1 MDVASIQAELHR
13 YYDKLIAGVCLIGMD
28 ESEPILFVNRGLLDM
43 YHCGDEGEFY
53 RLTGKVRKGMIEAAD
68 YRPLDK
74 ADDAGRPKFIT
85 FRFRTADGRLQRA
98 EGAARII
105 HLDDGTPVWLAQF
118 VSYEMRRDLSGT
130 DYLTGAL
137 STHGFFEQV
146 SRRVYL
152 ESAQGHLSDYCP
164 TYFNL
169 TNFRIYNALH
179 GMAAGDC
186 CLKQIAITLRQHFPT
201 ALMARMSADGFA
213 VLAPREDLFPN
224 IEIICGKINTYIH
237 NPNIRLK
244 AGICLLKE
252 GEGRQVRHA
261 FDMAKVACDTIKM
274 DATRCW
280 AVYSRDMGETLAK
293 RAFVLENFDNAM
305 EQGYIKV
312 YYQPVVRAM
321 TGKICGLEALARWDD
336 PVYGQLSPG
345 IFIPVLE
352 RAQLIHK
359 LDSYIIRRVGKHMH
373 YRLVNQEPALPVSF
387 NLSRH
392 DFNLMDPFSVVED
405 VVHHYDIPREYFRIE
420 VTESALAREKHNLVR
435 VLGQFQDAGYQ
446 VWLDD
451 FGSEYSS
458 LNVLHNYHFDEL
470 KIDMAF
476 LRNFNDQSRK
486 ILTSIVL
493 MAKTLGVHTLAEGAE
508 TKEQVEFLKEI
519 GCEKIQ
525 GYYFGKPMKYDDIKA
540 FCQDYPAGLETR
552 LEEHVYD
559 KAGLIN
565 VVTDSPVG
573 IFRYDGQQTKFLL
586 KNKIYDDSLRAV
598 HSWKFT
604 DSRWDE
610 MVPDPS
616 AQQRFKNFL
625 DKAIASKREQ
635 VTTYVENGQYIR
647 LFVEIIGGTAGFYV
661 GRARIYNITYD
672 QDTYNLQRVDALLRN
687 VLLMYDGL
695 YCLNSATDTIEII
708 KTNHPYANE
717 GDTLKGIAGLLRNYA
732 SQFVHEDDR
741 KRFLEFMK
749 LPSLRQRVQKS
760 TRPAAGS
767 VFRVKQRDGSYC
779 WTVFMAIIL
788 SGLGNHDYNIL
799 LCVCEDVWES
809 EDRRRELLPVVAE
822 SFGLE
827 YVGQHES
834 AYYAWFQDLCQ
845 AMIRHSGIKFFWK
858 DLSRRFVG
866 VSQAFLDYYEI
877 RNVADIVGKTDEDM
891 GWHINYHHFK
901 DEERA
906 VLEHG
911 AIFRDVVGQCIVRGR
926 PHHIM
931 ATKFPVYRGKKIIGL
946 IGYFYDLDKI
956 DSQQKQI
963 EELSIID
970 KETQLLN
977 FRGLLLVA
985 MQYANNYRIFSDDY
999 TCVLLD
1005 VPEIDRIRRDYGP
1018 DVAQELLHRVTE
1030 EIVRMNPLKETI
1042 AHLGNCRFM
1051 YLKSGSEDQGFREQM
1066 MSLAN
1071 AIHHIKDVQG
1081 YRCTLYLQYAMA
1093 KGSEGRNFDDIL
1105 KLLSA
1110 RLSEA
1115 QQQQYGKQAYIGDRL
1130 IFDREKFDHLQEQ
1143 VAIIDPQTYDI
1154 LYANPY
1160 LCQAQNLADAS
1171 AWMGEKCYHLLMG
1184 RDTPCEGCNNE
1195 KLRRDRFHM
1204 HLYHDRKLGRD
1215 LLMMSTL
1222 IPWQERNYRFTIA
1235 YDMTKYIDRDVND
1248 NIAVF
1253 REAMV
1258 NDVIAVGMREANP
1271 ATGLQK
1277 MMALTGQRL
1286 AADRILIFEESGDGT
1301 VRVSYEWHKPGLK
1314 AVRQRLQSIPL
1325 KTLRPLYTAFNMNGV
1340 SMIDDFPAFCQEH
1353 PDFLVAVPNLQRMV
1367 SGHLMLFDKSMGFTA
1382 VINPDDTTFKA
1393 AGLFLSTLTLFVTIM
1408 LRNRDTLR
1416 TLETLG
1422 RTDQLTNIGNR
1433 RGFLE
1438 YVRSLP
1444 AGIQTAFIFGDLNG
1458 LKRVN
1463 DTQGHEAGDQLIC
1476 KAAQIMV
1483 DMTKEG
1489 RAFRMGG
1496 DEFLLIVAGRNEKQ
1510 AAQIVKNLRERY
1522 QENGMSM
1529 ALGYSVQTTPIEN
1542 IDAVISE
1549 VDRKM
1554 YDNKGVM
1561 YGRRRTDRKPVRE

>member
-1 MDVASIQAELHR
+1 MGLEEIQGELHR
-13 YYDKLIAGVCLIGMD
+13 YYDRLTSGICLIGM
-28 ESEPILFVNRGLLDM
+28 EAGEPILFVNKGMLKI
-43 YHCGDEGEFY
+43 YHCMDEAEFY
-53 RLTGKVRKGMIEAAD
+53 RFTGRRFRGMVDGED
-68 YRPLDK
+68 YYPVAHMSEPDRSE
-74 ADDAGRPKFIT
+74 FVT
-85 FRFRTADGRLQRA
+85 FRFRTRDDHFRRA
-98 EGAARII
+98 EGSASVIS
-105 HLDDGTPVWLAQF
+105 LEDGTKAWLLQII
-118 VSYEMRRDLSGT
+118 SSELKGSSTQNDP
-130 DYLTGAL
+130 LTGLLGMRLFFKRAL
-137 STHGFFEQV
+137 QV
-146 SRRVYL
+146 ARR
-152 ESAQGHLSDYCP
+152 ESPKGRLSEYCP

-169 TNFRIYNALH
+169 TNFRLYNSLH
-179 GMAAGDC
+179 GLAAGDH
-186 CLKQIAITLRQHFPT
+186 CLKHIAAILRQYFPGSLIAHF
-201 ALMARMSADGFA
+201 SADGFG
-213 VLAPREDLFPN
+213 VLATRDGIFQK
-224 IEIICGKINTYIH
+224 IEIICSRVNAYIN
-237 NPNIRLK
+237 NSNIVLK
-244 AGICLLKE
+244 AGVCLLE
-252 GEGRQVRHA
+252 EDDIHIVRHT
-261 FDMAKVACDTIKM
+261 FDMAKIACDTIKT

-280 AVYSRDMGETLAK
+280 AVYTRDMGEALEK
-293 RAFVLENFDNAM
+293 RAFVLENFNAAL
-305 EQGYIKV
+305 EKGHIKV
-312 YYQPVVRAM
+312 YYQPVVRSM
-321 TGKICGLEALARWDD
+321 TGKICGAEALARWED
-336 PVYGQLSPG
+336 PVYGRLMPNV
-345 IFIPVLE
+345 FIPVLE
-352 RAQLIHK
+352 QARLIHK
-359 LDSYIIRRVGKHMH
+359 LDIYVLDQVAKQLH
-373 YRLVNQEPALPVSF
+373 YRLVNKLPVLPVSV

-392 DFNLMDPFSVVED
+392 DFNLMDPYAMVEKIITR
-405 VVHHYDIPREYFRIE
+405 YDLQRDYIRIE
-420 VTESALAREKHNLVR
+420 VTETALVKEKHNLIQTLR
-435 VLGQFQDAGYQ
+435 QFQRSGYQ

-451 FGSEYSS
+451 FGSAYSS

-586 KNKIYDDSLRAV
+586 KNKIYDDILRAV

-687 VLLMYDGL
+687 ILLMYDGL

-741 KRFLEFMK
+741 ERFLEFMK
-749 LPSLRQRVQKS
+749 LPSLRQRVQQS

-788 SGLGNHDYNIL
+788 SGLGNYDYNIL

-827 YVGQHES
+827 SVGQHES
-834 AYYAWFQDLCQ
+834 AYYAWLQDLCQ

-906 VLEHG
+906 VLEYG
-911 AIFRDVVGQCIVRGR
+911 AISRDVVGQCIVRGR

-1171 AWMGEKCYHLLMG
+1171 AWMSEKCYHLFMG

-1286 AADRILIFEESGDGT
+1286 AADRNLIFEESGDGT

-1314 AVRQRLQSIPL
+1314 AVRQRLQPIPL

-1367 SGHLMLFDKSMGFTA
+1367 SGHLMLFDKFMGFTA

-1444 AGIQTAFIFGDLNG
+1444 AGIQTAFIFGELNG

-1529 ALGYSVQTTPIEN
+1529 ALVVPCLQ
-1542 IDAVISE
+1542 
-1549 VDRKM
+1549 K
-1554 YDNKGVM
+1554 
-1561 YGRRRTDRKPVRE
+1561 